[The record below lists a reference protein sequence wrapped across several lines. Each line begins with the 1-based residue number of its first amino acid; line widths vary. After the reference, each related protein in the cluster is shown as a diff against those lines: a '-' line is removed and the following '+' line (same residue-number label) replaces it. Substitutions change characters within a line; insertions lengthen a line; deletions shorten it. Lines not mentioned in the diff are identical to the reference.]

1 MNDSIALKEYL
12 RTHGVNNVIDLG
24 LEELQ
29 VEYERVVREGIAYY
43 HNLLQEENSTIEF
56 LEAKK
61 RDVIDAL
68 KQAQTTD
75 DIYDILYEFLHSYM
89 PTDLIAFMAEIKMPV
104 PYTRLQKIIAIVHAR
119 VQDEVLDNIKSD
131 LENLPA
137 QERET
142 LISHYEDMRD
152 DILSLEKLHNKYK
165 SSGTLEYLRTTAET
179 KLHIMQTFLSKDLE
193 SEYKPFYDNS
203 KEKRT
208 LIAKILEISGI
219 YSKSELFDMKIA
231 DLQTTYDEI
240 MQQVLQKEREQ
251 KLMKRYIE
259 IFEDS
264 AGMTEEEFKAHCLD
278 MQENLPDD
286 IVSEIISHFTT
297 RNHFIVNKIN
307 NVLSGKSMNKAPAVE
322 VENEE

>member
-1 MNDSIALKEYL
+1 MHDSIALKEYL
-12 RTHGVNNVIDLG
+12 RTHGVDNVVDLG

-29 VEYERVVREGIAYY
+29 TEYERIVREGISYY
-43 HNLLQEENSTIEF
+43 RNLLQEENSEIEF

-61 RDVIDAL
+61 RDVIDVL

-75 DIYDILYEFLHSYM
+75 DIYDILYEFLHTYM

-119 VQDEVLDNIKSD
+119 VQDEVLDKIKSD
-131 LENLPA
+131 LESLPP

-142 LISHYEDMRD
+142 LIAHYESMRND
-152 DILSLEKLHNKYK
+152 VLWLEKLHNRYK
-165 SSGTLEYLRTTAET
+165 SSGTLEYLRSTAET
-179 KLHIMQTFLSKDLE
+179 KLNIMQTFLSRDLE

-219 YSKSELFDMKIA
+219 YTKNELFDMKIA
-231 DLQTTYDEI
+231 DLQATYDEI

-251 KLMKRYIE
+251 KLMRRYIE
-259 IFEDS
+259 LFEDS
-264 AGMTEEEFKAHCLD
+264 AGITEDEFKGHCKD
-278 MQENLPDD
+278 MQDSLPDD
-286 IVSEIISHFTT
+286 IIGEIISHFTT
-297 RNHFIVNKIN
+297 RNHFIANKIN
-307 NVLSGKSMNKAPAVE
+307 NVLSGKSMNKAPSAM
-322 VENEE
+322 ENE

>member
-12 RTHGVNNVIDLG
+12 RVHGVDNVIDLG
-24 LEELQ
+24 FEELQ

-43 HNLLQEENSTIEF
+43 HNLLQEENSEIEF

-61 RDVIDAL
+61 RDVIEVL
-68 KQAQTTD
+68 KQARTTN
-75 DIYDILYEFLHSYM
+75 DIYDILYEFLHTYM

-104 PYTRLQKIIAIVHAR
+104 PYVRLQKIISIVHAR
-119 VQDEVLDNIKSD
+119 VQDEVLDIIKSD
-131 LENLPA
+131 LDNLPP

-142 LISHYEDMRD
+142 LISHYESMRG
-152 DILSLEKLHNKYK
+152 DILFLEKLHNRYK
-165 SSGTLEYLRTTAET
+165 SSGTLEYLRATAET
-179 KLHIMQTFLSKDLE
+179 KLHIMQTFLNKDLE

-219 YSKSELFDMKIA
+219 YTKNELFDMKIA
-231 DLQTTYDEI
+231 DLQATYDEI

-259 IFEDS
+259 LFEDS
-264 AGMTEEEFKAHCLD
+264 AGITEYEFKAHCRD

-286 IVSEIISHFTT
+286 IVSEIITHFTT
-297 RNHFIVNKIN
+297 RNHFIANKIN
-307 NVLSGKSMNKAPAVE
+307 NVLAGKSMNKAPLPM
-322 VENEE
+322 ENE

>member
-1 MNDSIALKEYL
+1 MNDSIAVKEYL
-12 RTHGVNNVIDLG
+12 RTHGVDNVVDLG

-29 VEYERVVREGIAYY
+29 TEYERVVREGIAYY
-43 HNLLQEENSTIEF
+43 HNLLQEENSEIEF

-61 RDVIDAL
+61 RDVIEVL

-75 DIYDILYEFLHSYM
+75 DIYDILYEFLHTYM

-119 VQDEVLDNIKSD
+119 VQDEVLDAIKSD
-131 LENLPA
+131 LENLPP

-152 DILSLEKLHNKYK
+152 DILALEKLHNRYK

-179 KLHIMQTFLSKDLE
+179 KLHIMQTFLNKDLE

-219 YSKSELFDMKIA
+219 YTKNELFDMKIA
-231 DLQTTYDEI
+231 DLQSTYDEI

-264 AGMTEEEFKAHCLD
+264 AGITEEEFKAHCRD

-286 IVSEIISHFTT
+286 IVGEIISHFTT
-297 RNHFIVNKIN
+297 RNHFIANKIN
-307 NVLSGKSMNKAPAVE
+307 NVFAGKSMNKAPLAMD
-322 VENEE
+322 NE